1 VNFREKFAL
10 TAFFARFYNIAITD
24 FTKPDVTTGN
34 VVVVECRFCIQFALS
49 MQRNLNIYNMGYLK
63 RIDFLSQIVIGS
75 LTVLSPFVHGPL
87 LEIRKN
93 QGKTKK

>member
-1 VNFREKFAL
+1 MAETWL
-10 TAFFARFYNIAITD
+10 HL
-24 FTKPDVTTGN
+24 GN
-34 VVVVECRFCIQFALS
+34 SSELDCTRFALS

-93 QGKTKK
+93 QEKTKK